1 MALLLTM
8 VARVVDGLPLA
19 ASMPSDEQTS
29 REIQEY
35 QGQAKMLFRK
45 LTELSP
51 SKCTIE
57 SGNYVFH
64 YSIDNGVCYLVLV
77 ERSFPKRHAFAYLE
91 DIQTEFSSEY
101 GGQVPTAIR
110 PYCFIE
116 FDNYMQKAKK
126 NYTDGRSGRNRNL
139 SRLNDELQGVQR
151 IMMQNID
158 DVLQRGENLTVL
170 DDKAGQLRFQSDKYK
185 KDAKYLNLRTV
196 YAKYA
201 AVGIFLFILIIYI
214 RYWWL

>member
-1 MALLLTM
+1 MLLT
-8 VARVVDGLPLA
+8 VIARTVDALPLA

-35 QGQAKMLFRK
+35 QSQAKMLFRK
-45 LTELSP
+45 LTNLSP
-51 SKCTIE
+51 LKCTIE
-57 SGNYVFH
+57 SGAYVFH
-64 YSIDNGVCYLVLV
+64 YSINEGVCYLVLV

-91 DIQTEFSSEY
+91 DITNEFVKEY
-101 GGQVPTAIR
+101 GMQVAGAVR

-126 NYTDGRSGRNRNL
+126 NYTEGRGGGGRNRNL
-139 SRLNDELQGVQR
+139 TRLNDELQGVQR

-158 DVLQRGENLTVL
+158 DVLQRGENLQVL
-170 DDKAGQLRFQSDKYK
+170 DDKAGQLRFQSEKYK
-185 KDAKYLNLRTV
+185 KDAKFLNMRTV

-201 AVGIFLFILIIYI
+201 AVGIFLFILGIYV